1 MSLDF
6 QIKYLKSCINNVSSS
21 KSFFFFFKVLS
32 ILGELYTHTH
42 TVTLFNFIVY
52 LTLFYM

>member
-21 KSFFFFFKVLS
+21 KSFFFFFKFYLS
-32 ILGELYTHTH
+32 WVSSTHTH

>member
-21 KSFFFFFKVLS
+21 KSFFFKVLS

>member
-21 KSFFFFFKVLS
+21 KSFFFFFLKFYLS
-32 ILGELYTHTH
+32 LGEVYTH
-42 TVTLFNFIVY
+42 TVTLFNFKVY

>member
-21 KSFFFFFKVLS
+21 KFFFFFKVLS
-32 ILGELYTHTH
+32 ILGELYTHT
-42 TVTLFNFIVY
+42 VTLFNFIVY